1 VAASV
6 AFDSSESAILARVL
20 AADHTS
26 MSAEMARYF
35 LRAEFP
41 ARDRKRMNA
50 LAENASR
57 GSLSAEEQ
65 AELENYCHVGEL
77 LGLMQSQARRVLQA
91 PECKS

>member
-20 AADHTS
+20 AADHAS

-35 LRAEFP
+35 LRVEFP
-41 ARDRKRMNA
+41 ARDRGRMNA
-50 LAENASR
+50 LAEKATQ

-77 LGLMQSQARRVLQA
+77 LGLIQSYARRVLQA
-91 PECKS
+91 PESNS